1 MTHQCDVL
9 VLGSGAAGLVA
20 AVTAAPAGLRV
31 IVAEKTAH
39 LGGTTALSEGMIWL
53 PCSHHAGAA
62 GIADTPED
70 AIAHVRQVAGN
81 AYDPGR
87 TRA

>member
-31 IVAEKTAH
+31 ILAEKTAH
-39 LGGTTALSEGMIWL
+39 PGGTTALSEGMI
-53 PCSHHAGAA
+53 
-62 GIADTPED
+62 
-70 AIAHVRQVAGN
+70 
-81 AYDPGR
+81 
-87 TRA
+87 